1 MARAPSRP
9 LLRATHGGGGLWGPG
24 VGTAVSGAGQE
35 APPRVPSA
43 LLGAGT
49 VSLGQVRGWVSTRQA
64 PPGGG
69 LSPSRAQVSTA
80 QTSLTPQRLL
90 AEQGWKPLQTWYPP
104 ENSAPPGT
112 ALPPRTAH
120 ASVSL

>member
-1 MARAPSRP
+1 MPPPGRSSGPRTEEEASGGRGWGLQCPEQARKHP
-9 LLRATHGGGGLWGPG
+9 L
-24 VGTAVSGAGQE
+24 
-35 APPRVPSA
+35 RVPSA